1 MERPNPDQLLRQIE
15 QSEAQST
22 RARLKVFLGASA
34 GVGKTYAMLSEAHEQ
49 RERGVDIVIGV
60 VETHGRPETEQ
71 VLAGLPQ
78 LDQARIEYKGVTLKE
93 FDLDAALR
101 RKPEWVIVDE
111 LAHTNVPGSRHLKRW
126 QDVMELLAAG
136 ISVYTAINIQHIESL
151 NDVVAKITG
160 VLVRETVPDAVLE
173 RADDVELIDIPP
185 EALRQRLREG
195 KIYVPERIDAA
206 LEGFFKKGNL
216 LALRELSLRKAA
228 ERVEAETRV
237 YREGSGSVWA
247 TRERILACVA
257 PNKLGERVV
266 RETAR
271 LGSAAHAE
279 TFALFV
285 ESDRQVSRSAED
297 QIRAE
302 EALRMAERLGLETA
316 RRSGPDIVAEILEFA
331 RSRNVTLI
339 VVGKPIKS
347 RWQEIA
353 QGSVVDEL
361 IRRSG
366 DINVHLITGDPPEPR
381 VRKPQAPEAVRP
393 KEIALAVLGTL
404 AATIVCGFLDPP
416 ILQKNFDQPL
426 PQENLIAVYL
436 LAIAFVASRSGTIG
450 AVTCC
455 LLSVASYDF
464 FFIPPRFAFTVTD
477 ARYLPTFVIMFVVAL
492 LISSLS
498 LRMRMQA
505 DTASARERRTAA
517 LYDLSKHLSRSRNR
531 KDIAEVTTRKLK
543 DELNVDAAVLLPNER
558 DQLDA
563 VAKSR
568 STFEKD
574 RREFS
579 VAQWSFD
586 NGQMAGANTDTLPGA
601 VGTYFPLVGDRGVLG
616 VLAVKSMYHEES
628 VELSQHPM
636 LQTFANSAALALERA
651 VLSKE
656 NQAARLTAESERIRS
671 SLLSSVSHDIR
682 TPLTSITGAASALMA
697 HAGDP
702 DVLSKSIYDEALR
715 LNRQIRNLLD
725 MTRLD
730 SGAVKPK
737 LEWEN
742 LEELVGTALQRADS
756 PLAGR
761 EVSVEIP
768 QDFPLVRVDGM
779 LFVQAL
785 VNLLENAAR
794 HTPAGTPIDVV
805 ADRTDRLFRTMVM
818 DRGPGVPE
826 ETKAHLFEK
835 FNQERTDNE
844 GFGLG
849 LAIASAAMRV
859 HGGTTSMTDRPGG
872 GSIFTLQVPIDEAPP
887 SVPIS

>member
-15 QSEAQST
+15 QSEAQNT

-78 LDQARIEYKGVTLKE
+78 LDPARIEYKGVTLKE

-101 RKPEWVIVDE
+101 RRPEWVIVDE

-185 EALRQRLREG
+185 EALRQRLKEG
-195 KIYVPERIDAA
+195 KIYVPERIEAA
-206 LEGFFKKGNL
+206 LDGFFKKGNL

-271 LGSAAHAE
+271 LGSASHAE

-285 ESDRQVSRSAED
+285 ESDRQVSRSADD
-297 QIRAE
+297 QMRAE

-316 RRSGPDIVAEILEFA
+316 RRSGPDIVAEILEFS
-331 RSRNVTLI
+331 RSRNITLI

-347 RWQEIA
+347 RWQEVF

-393 KEIALAVLGTL
+393 KEIALAVLGTVS
-404 AATIVCGFLDPP
+404 ATIICGFLDPP
-416 ILQKNFDQPL
+416 IPQKDLVQPL

-517 LYDLSKHLSRSRNR
+517 LYDLTKQLSRSRNR

-558 DQLDA
+558 DQLEA

-601 VGTYFPLVGDRGVLG
+601 IGTYFPLVGDRGVLG

-628 VELSQHPM
+628 VELIQHPM

-761 EVSVEIP
+761 EVSVEIQ

-794 HTPAGTPIDVV
+794 HTPAGTPIDIV
-805 ADRTDRLFRTMVM
+805 ADRTERFFRTMVM

-826 ETKAHLFEK
+826 ETKSHLFEK

-859 HGGTTSMTDRPGG
+859 HGGSTSMTDRPGG